1 MDTNWYVLTGAPRSG
16 MDEIQNRLEGLGY
29 KVSREAARR
38 YIDQEIAKGRT
49 IEEIRADEADFQRK
63 VMAIKVEDEKNLPA
77 DQLTFMNRGKPDSIA
92 YYEVTARINPEEARK
107 QCERGTYKRVFY
119 LEALPYVK
127 DYARTETEEER
138 DALQPLLVA
147 AYESLGYE
155 VVIVPA
161 TLSAPERVQLI
172 LERL

>member
-1 MDTNWYVLTGAPRSG
+1 MDTSWYVLTGAPRSG
-16 MDEIQNRLEGLGY
+16 MDEIQNGLGKLGY
-29 KVSREAARR
+29 KVLREAARR

-77 DQLTFMNRGKPDSIA
+77 NQLTFLNRGKPDSIA
-92 YYEVTARINPEEARK
+92 YYEVTARIDPEEARA

-119 LEALPYVK
+119 LEALPYVR
-127 DYARTETEEER
+127 DYARTETEAER

-147 AYESLGYE
+147 AYEDLGYE
-155 VVIVPA
+155 VVIVPSA
-161 TLSAPERVQLI
+161 LSASERIQFI
-172 LERL
+172 LKHL